1 MFVAGN
7 TTRQTSLILQNRVQ
21 VVRDTDGSYFELDGH
36 REVHVLTESPDEHEM
51 LVVVDVEMGT
61 LPSEDTAEGK

>member
-21 VVRDTDGSYFELDGH
+21 VVRDGSYIELDGH